1 MILKNAVPIFSSESL
16 YVSLLMI
23 YSMII
28 CFCIKVNGLV
38 LIIDVAKNVY
48 LIDNHTLLK

>member
-1 MILKNAVPIFSSESL
+1 MILKNAVPIFSSE